1 MLGYQR
7 MSQLYSEIFNEKLN
21 KALQFAIHFS
31 IYDDEITLREL
42 TTAQSLLLSVF
53 YGLLHQDFTFCM
65 NLIES
70 SSTIVQLK
78 SSYIKVWLKDDFSF
92 KQMDVA
98 KAFSN
103 LAIFMDCKFPSQL
116 KLPRSIAVA
125 FSGLVDKYKLVEVY
139 RLSEDKKALELVYAL
154 NSFVLG
160 LADNVEATLES
171 NSAAAESEV
180 VTRLELDTETTQSN
194 ESNSVAEES
203 EVVTDVGLEATQSN
217 ETSISQ
223 EESTLLEREYDLSE
237 GFVWIE
243 NEEAASSPVPAPA
256 HPELST
262 IISHEDEP
270 TLSPEE
276 AALSQIQSE
285 VQRPNDNEATPPPLQ
300 PQVEENEAR
309 GSSSHITLEP
319 RPEVQR
325 LNDNEATPSPLLPQV
340 EENEARGSSSRIT
353 LEPRPEAGN
362 RLNRYYRLGSSVRYN
377 EDRIYRSLK
386 DFARDNDPSHIRQ
399 FIVPGIDVNRETDC
413 GNRLLHIAVYHG
425 SREAVLALLECGALP
440 EMKNQESIT
449 PLQLAIRYNF
459 PSIFQVLLEYVSDI
473 NQVFDKGNTLL
484 HEVASEGTSHDL
496 YSVLRYNPNVDLKNN
511 FGYTALHLAT
521 LSGHTL
527 AVKALINAGADVNAL
542 SRKGEMCLHIAVD
555 NSNASVLRCLL
566 PRANIHYKNSVTRF
580 TALHTAAYNGDCKCI
595 KALLHHRLNVNT
607 RTYNSRTAL
616 HEAAEQGH
624 IDAVDLL
631 LSRGAAVNAVSKNK
645 WTPLHCA
652 AAGGFDEVVTALLNY
667 GAHINGRDSYGNTPL
682 KLAKSKCRYIV
693 VAALSKRGATL

>member
-300 PQVEENEAR
+300 PQVEENEAC
-309 GSSSHITLEP
+309 GSSSRITQGP

-325 LNDNEATPSPLLPQV
+325 LNDNEATPSPLLPQ
-340 EENEARGSSSRIT
+340 
-353 LEPRPEAGN
+353 AGN